1 MKEQDLAPLHVAINA
16 ALDPGAAGGVQTNL
30 LALVDTLP
38 RCMDGISS
46 TLLIPSSIRGAWRA
60 RANAGIDIAEWPHQ
74 LTWYREPARQ
84 SVAQRLKG
92 KLKPPLSWTRLKH
105 DRELRALGID
115 VVHFP
120 YQLAFAT
127 SFPFIYEPWD
137 FQHVHLPEFFS
148 DGERAWR
155 HAMYGSACRNS
166 RLVVTATATSKRD
179 VVELFNIDPGK
190 VAVIY
195 RDSTM
200 AMDVPP
206 TTVCIQTVAALGLP
220 PLFAFYPAQ
229 AYPHKNHLRLFEA
242 LALLRDSAGM
252 TVHLACSGRES
263 ASHTPKLKEAAKRL
277 GLSAQVHFLG
287 TVSEAELAALYRSA
301 RMLIFPSLFEGL
313 GLPLLEA
320 MYHELPIAASN
331 ASCIPEVVADAAL
344 LFDPREPQSIAA
356 ALRRIWES
364 TELAEQL
371 KSNGRRRRALFS
383 WDRAARTMVAAY
395 CYTGGRPLSPEQ
407 DSLLRQALAA

>member
-1 MKEQDLAPLHVAINA
+1 MTRRVTSLHVAINA
-16 ALDPGAAGGVQTNL
+16 ALDPRAAGGVQTNL

-38 RCMDGISS
+38 NCMEGISP
-46 TLLIPSSIRGAWRA
+46 TLLVPMSIQAAWRT
-60 RANAGIDIAEWPHQ
+60 RAHVGIDIAEWPHQ
-74 LTWYREPARQ
+74 LTWYREPAQQ
-84 SVAQRLKG
+84 SFAKRFREQLR
-92 KLKPPLSWTRLKH
+92 PPLRWACLKH
-105 DRELRALGID
+105 DRELRALGVN

-127 SFPFIYEPWD
+127 RLPFIYEPWD

-166 RLVVTATATSKRD
+166 RLVVTATATTKRD
-179 VVELFNIDPGK
+179 VVELFGIDPGK

-195 RDSTM
+195 RDSTI
-200 AMDVPP
+200 AKDVPS
-206 TTVCIQTVAALGLP
+206 TTVCNELVAALGLP

-229 AYPHKNHLRLFEA
+229 AYPHKNHLQLFEA
-242 LALLRDSAGM
+242 LALLRDSAGI
-252 TVHLACSGRES
+252 TVHLACTGRDS
-263 ASHTPKLKEAAKRL
+263 ANHTPRLKEAVQRL

-287 TVSEAELAALYRSA
+287 AVSEAELAALYRRA

-331 ASCIPEVVADAAL
+331 VSCIPEVVADAAL
-344 LFDPREPQSIAA
+344 LFDPRDPRSIAE
-356 ALRRIWES
+356 ALRRLWES

-383 WDRAARTMVAAY
+383 WERAARTMVAAY
-395 CYTGGRPLSPEQ
+395 RYTGGRALSSEEN
-407 DSLLRQALAA
+407 LLLQQALLT

>member
-1 MKEQDLAPLHVAINA
+1 MTPLHVAINA

-30 LALVDTLP
+30 VALADTLP
-38 RCMDGISS
+38 NCMDGVFP
-46 TLLIPSSIRGAWRA
+46 TLLVPASIQAAWRA
-60 RANAGIDIAEWPHQ
+60 RARPEIGITEWPHQ
-74 LTWYREPARQ
+74 LAWYREPAQ
-84 SVAQRLKG
+84 QTLAQRLKG
-92 KLKPPLSWTRLKH
+92 GLMAPLRWARRKH
-105 DRELRALGID
+105 DRELRALGVD

-127 SFPFIYEPWD
+127 RLPFIYEPWD

-155 HAMYGSACRNS
+155 HAMYGNACRNS
-166 RLVVTATATSKRD
+166 RLVVTATAASKRD
-179 VVELFNIDPGK
+179 VVELFGVDPGK

-200 AMDVPP
+200 AKNVPP
-206 TTVCIQTVAALGLP
+206 TTVCRETVAALGLP

-242 LALLRDSAGM
+242 LALLRDSAGIN
-252 TVHLACSGRES
+252 VPLACSGRDS
-263 ASHTPKLKEAAKRL
+263 ATHTPKLKEAVKRL

-287 TVSEAELAALYRSA
+287 AVSETELAALYRSA

-320 MYHELPIAASN
+320 MYHDLPIAASN

-344 LFDPREPQSIAA
+344 LFDPREPRAIAE
-356 ALRRIWES
+356 ALRRLWES
-364 TELAEQL
+364 AELAEQL
-371 KSNGRRRRALFS
+371 KSNGRRQRALFS
-383 WDRAARTMVAAY
+383 WETAARTMVAAY
-395 CYTGGRPLSPEQ
+395 RYTGGRPLSSEE
-407 DSLLRQALAA
+407 DLLLRHALAT